1 MCEIFFLSL
10 KEEWKQQ
17 LKVEIYKELKLA
29 IDNYIDFYNYS
40 RIRVKT
46 KTPPCAQYFLT
57 DQKKKK
63 IEIMSYITHYLYN
76 KHSVYLTKYIHFTNS
91 AIFNI
96 IFYI

>member
-46 KTPPCAQYFLT
+46 KIPPCVQYFLT
-57 DQKKKK
+57 NQKNRDN
-63 IEIMSYITHYLYN
+63 ELYN
-76 KHSVYLTKYIHFTNS
+76 SLS
-91 AIFNI
+91 L
-96 IFYI
+96 